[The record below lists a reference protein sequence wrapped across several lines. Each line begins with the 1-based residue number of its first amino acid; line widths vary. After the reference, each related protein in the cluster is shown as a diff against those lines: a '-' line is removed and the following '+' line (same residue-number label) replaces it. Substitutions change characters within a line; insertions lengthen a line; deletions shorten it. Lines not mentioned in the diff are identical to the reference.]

1 MAHFGHQLVARWL
14 VLAEVLSKLLDDA
27 RLAGTMPNKHD
38 VGSTRQYSGDV
49 FVVLSTALV
58 AAMPVMFLSL
68 ANMMMFNAFIRSA
81 QMHHLTIVTV
91 RYVPDIAVITC
102 DRRDDPFP
110 RYISKWSFMHTC
122 NVRLS
127 LPESLIVENGV
138 LMNSQHQLAVVPAV
152 EELAHSCREIIDS
165 LFNLFAHF

>member
-58 AAMPVMFLSL
+58 TAMPVMFLSL
-68 ANMMMFNAFIRSA
+68 ANMMMLSSFVGSM
-81 QMHHLTIVTV
+81 QMHHLSIMIF
-91 RYVPDIAVITC
+91 RYMPDITVITR
-102 DRRDDPFP
+102 DRGYYPF
-110 RYISKWSFMHTC
+110 T
-122 NVRLS
+122 
-127 LPESLIVENGV
+127 
-138 LMNSQHQLAVVPAV
+138 
-152 EELAHSCREIIDS
+152 
-165 LFNLFAHF
+165 